1 MIEELRISDL
11 GVIADT
17 TLELAAGLTV
27 LTGETGAGKTMVVTA
42 LGLLLG
48 ARADTAVIRTGA
60 DVAVVEGVLRV
71 RPDGVVADRAV
82 EAGAVLEED
91 RLLVARTVS
100 AAGRG
105 RAHAGGRS
113 VPVTVLGEL
122 VGEQVTVHGQSEQ
135 LRLRSGAE
143 QRRILDGYAGEH
155 VASVLRLYRQ
165 AWHVSEE
172 ARRRA
177 EEVASGARQRTQE
190 AELLRLGLAEVD
202 RIDPLPQED
211 VALAEEWARLAHAEE
226 LRQGAQ
232 QAKEAVAGT
241 EDQDGPGAQVLLAE
255 ARAALEGVRGHDPR
269 VGELADRLAELT
281 YLLADLGSDLAG
293 YAADVDADPA
303 RLADVESRRSA
314 VGVLVRAHG
323 DVDTALAWAERSRER
338 LLELDDDGLPERLR
352 QEAAAAR
359 ERLVARAAALHEARR
374 EAAVRLAT
382 AVTAELTS
390 LALPRARLL
399 VQVRPVDPGP
409 DGADEVEVLLAAH
422 SGAQPRPVSRAASGG
437 ELSRVMLAIEV
448 VTASGDPEGT
458 YVFDEVDAGVGG
470 AAAVE
475 VGRRLAVLSATSQVV
490 VVTHLPQVAAFA
502 DQHLVVTKRDDGTDT
517 VSAVRAVD
525 GAERVREVARMLA
538 GLTSSDTAAAHA
550 TELLEAAAAMRA
562 EDRAP
567 ARLAGR

>member
-1 MIEELRISDL
+1 MIEELRITDL

-17 TLELAAGLTV
+17 TLELAPGFTV

-48 ARADTAVIRTGA
+48 ARADTAVVRTGA
-60 DVAVVEGVLRV
+60 DVAAVEGLLRV
-71 RPDGVVADRAV
+71 RPDGVVADRAQD
-82 EAGAVLEED
+82 AGATVEQD

-113 VPVTVLGEL
+113 VPVALLGEL
-122 VGEQVTVHGQSEQ
+122 VGEQVTVHGQAEQ

-143 QRRILDGYAGEH
+143 QRRILDEYAGGP
-155 VASVLRLYRQ
+155 VASALRLYRE
-165 AWHVSEE
+165 AWRSWQQSE
-172 ARRRA
+172 RRA
-177 EEVASGARQRTQE
+177 EEVATGARERAQE

-202 RIDPLPQED
+202 RIDPQPQED
-211 VALAEEWARLAHAEE
+211 VHLAEEWARLAHAEE

-232 QAKEAVAGT
+232 VAKEAVMGA
-241 EDQDGPGAQVLLAE
+241 EDQAGPGAYGLLAE
-255 ARAALEGVRGHDPR
+255 ARAALDGVRGHDPR
-269 VGELADRLAELT
+269 VAELADRLAELT
-281 YLLADLGSDLAG
+281 YLLADLGTDLAG

-323 DVDTALAWAERSRER
+323 DVRAALGWAARSRER
-338 LLELDDDGLPERLR
+338 LLELDDDGLPARLR
-352 QEAAAAR
+352 EEAAAAR
-359 ERLVARAAALHEARR
+359 QQLLARAADLHEARR
-374 EAAVRLAT
+374 EAAARLSA
-382 AVTAELTS
+382 AVSDELTS
-390 LALPRARLL
+390 LALPRARLV

-422 SGAQPRPVSRAASGG
+422 SGAEPRPVSRAASGG

-448 VTASGDPEGT
+448 VTASGDPEAT

-475 VGRRLAVLSATSQVV
+475 IGRRLAALSATSQVV

-517 VSAVRAVD
+517 VSAVRAVTD
-525 GAERVREVARMLA
+525 GERVLEVARMLA

-550 TELLEAAAAMRA
+550 TELLETAAAMRA

-567 ARLAGR
+567 ARLAER